1 MKYLREEELN
11 IFYTIFIS
19 KLNCKTKINVLKFI
33 PLCYTSKINHKSTIK
48 INIANNN
55 GWSKNMYNK
64 FIFINNNKRKKQ
76 ETQKSEDNSQISF
89 DLLANAQNQSNNTT
103 NSNVSA
109 KPKSNVIF
117 KTGGVKRSNVA
128 QTTSQSGKNLNRFI
142 DDYVLVDIET
152 TGLSPIY
159 DDIIEIG
166 AIKVENNKMVDE
178 YSQLIKIDR
187 ILPQK
192 ITELTGITDSM
203 LATGKMPKTVLE
215 EFVNF
220 VGNNVIIGHNVN
232 FDLGFLCNKCKKYL
246 DYNLNNDYI
255 DTLYLAR
262 KLVPNSINHKLGT
275 LAKLFNI
282 SYEGAHRG
290 LKDVEITYE
299 VYNKLREIS

>member
-1 MKYLREEELN
+1 
-11 IFYTIFIS
+11 
-19 KLNCKTKINVLKFI
+19 
-33 PLCYTSKINHKSTIK
+33 
-48 INIANNN
+48 
-55 GWSKNMYNK
+55 MYNK
-64 FIFINNNKRKKQ
+64 FIFINNNRRKKQ
-76 ETQKSEDNSQISF
+76 KELEEKQAVENSQISF
-89 DLLANAQNQSNNTT
+89 DMISNTK
-103 NSNVSA
+103 NVET
-109 KPKSNVIF
+109 KPHSNVIF
-117 KTGGVKRSNVA
+117 KTGGIKRNNLV
-128 QTTSQSGKNLNRFI
+128 QSTNERGKSLNKFI

-166 AIKVENNKMVDE
+166 AIKVQNNKMVDE
-178 YSQLIKIDR
+178 FSQLIKINR
-187 ILPQK
+187 NLPQK

-203 LATGKMPKTVLE
+203 LATGKIPKAVLG

-246 DYNLNNDYI
+246 NYNLNNDYI

-262 KLVPNSINHKLGT
+262 KLVPNSVNHKLGT

-299 VYNKLREIS
+299 VYNKLREIN